1 MRKVKGM
8 RAFRPN
14 APPTNPRAWGVA
26 LDAAGVIL
34 APDLLDED
42 QMETMTDVLFKMRTH
57 RAVLRGTG
65 FYEAFRTMQD
75 RRMGWLPGMCYT
87 WHDDHYLIQGILEEA
102 KDIDRNRFREYMRH
116 RAFNIG
122 IVIGEPR
129 SGKTRMGAAAA
140 FCMAAQLGQILCS
153 GPSHA
158 AIDLF
163 ASRLDTRSRA
173 VSARYNTI
181 LPAGHPDRRR
191 HHLVIR
197 MYAQGDEL
205 LAINK
210 LLNNPQAVDWA
221 QNMGEFYR
229 GTHWKLHLSLAYWTL
244 AILRSSA
251 VPVLDANCKARL
263 RTVQNYLDNQA
274 EFLPLRQVARGA
286 ISWAQYKAT
295 PNTIPIIE
303 KVMGIVMRE
312 ADFLCVHPT
321 DSEISPVPSWRSH
334 FARGLVVDDAG
345 SMNRADFYG
354 LWGNTLLPVFL
365 VGDPD
370 EKPVVLTTDETDS
383 DGNLYNRFAAD
394 GAVSPLKYL
403 MATGIPVFRL

>member
-26 LDAAGVIL
+26 LDAAGDIL
-34 APDLLDED
+34 APDLLDGD
-42 QMETMTDVLFKMRTH
+42 QMETMTGVLFKMRTH
-57 RAVLRGTG
+57 RA
-65 FYEAFRTMQD
+65 
-75 RRMGWLPGMCYT
+75 C
-87 WHDDHYLIQGILEEA
+87 ILEEA
-102 KDIDRNRFREYMRH
+102 KDIDRNRFREYMKH
-116 RAFNIG
+116 RALNIG

-140 FCMAAQLGQILCS
+140 LCMAAKLGQILCS
-153 GPSHA
+153 GPSHP

-173 VSARYNTI
+173 VAARYNTI

-205 LAINK
+205 LAINQ

-221 QNMGEFYR
+221 QNMGD
-229 GTHWKLHLSLAYWTL
+229 
-244 AILRSSA
+244 A
-251 VPVLDANCKARL
+251 VPALDANCKPGL
-263 RTVQNYLDNQA
+263 RAVQNYLDNQA
-274 EFLPLRQVARGA
+274 EVLPLRQSQVARGA
-286 ISWAQYKAT
+286 ISWAQYTAT
-295 PNTIPIIE
+295 PNRIPITK

-321 DSEISPVPSWRSH
+321 NAEISPVPSWRSH

-383 DGNLYNRFAAD
+383 DGNLYNQFAAD